1 MPGMN
6 IAVRGA
12 GSTGGRAHEDKPVPG
27 AGRQPGTAFQYP
39 PGWEGG
45 LMCSGDSP
53 RDRARSAQQPPGTQE
68 QAHTSP
74 QAAFADCSPT
84 T

>member
-1 MPGMN
+1 
-6 IAVRGA
+6 
-12 GSTGGRAHEDKPVPG
+12 
-27 AGRQPGTAFQYP
+27 
-39 PGWEGG
+39 
-45 LMCSGDSP
+45 MCSGDSP

-84 T
+84 TWCYGVLLGSQLRWHRVFSCYCA